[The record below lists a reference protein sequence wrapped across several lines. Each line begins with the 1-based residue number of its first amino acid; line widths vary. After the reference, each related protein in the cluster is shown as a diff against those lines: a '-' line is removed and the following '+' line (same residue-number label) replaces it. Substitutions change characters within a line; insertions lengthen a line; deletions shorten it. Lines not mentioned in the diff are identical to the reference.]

1 MNHKLNR
8 KAKFM
13 LAFLVSIALAGCFK
27 ILTVSQVSSA
37 TAGSKITSTV
47 TVTVEGTSD
56 ATPHY
61 GIVGLLV
68 PNDWT
73 IDSVYFSGPYSDYCT
88 YLPPTVPD
96 SERAGQVNYWT
107 DSLESRYPSG
117 TNMKW
122 MVYQSYTSHL
132 ARTDT
137 VNVTLTVKMTVG
149 QTQGNYNL
157 GYFVTDA
164 ALDFTDPSYY
174 SVSLNN
180 PISVTA
186 VVPVELTSFTA
197 QSSNN
202 SVELKWSTATETNN
216 KGFEVERSTD
226 KVNFSRIGFI
236 PGNGST
242 TEIHQYAFTDNTV
255 SSGTYYYRLKQLDY
269 DGSYKY
275 SSVTEVKF
283 SLPVQY
289 SISQN
294 YPNPFNPSTSINFA
308 LPAESNVVIDL
319 YNVLGARVMTIASG
333 DYPAGAHQVSL
344 NAANLASGTYIYS
357 ISVSGKDGSKFVS
370 SKKMIL
376 MK

>member
-1 MNHKLNR
+1 MNLKLN
-8 KAKFM
+8 KSAKYL
-13 LAFLVSIALAGCFK
+13 LAFLVSVALVGCFK
-27 ILTVSQVSSA
+27 ILTVSQASSA
-37 TAGSKITSTV
+37 STGSTITSTV

-61 GIVGLLV
+61 AIVGLLV

-96 SERAGQVNYWT
+96 SERSGQVNYWT

-117 TNMKW
+117 TSMKW
-122 MVYQSYTSHL
+122 MVYQSSTSHL

-137 VNVTLTVKMTVG
+137 VNVTLTVKMMVG

-157 GYFVTDA
+157 GYFVSDA

-180 PISVTA
+180 PIAVTG

-216 KGFEVERSTD
+216 KGFEVQRSSD
-226 KVNFSRIGFI
+226 KTNFSKIAFI
-236 PGNGST
+236 PGNGSST
-242 TEIHQYAFTDNTV
+242 SIHQYTYSDNSI

-275 SSVTEVKF
+275 SNATEVT
-283 SLPVQY
+283 Y
-289 SISQN
+289 SFPTEFGISQN
-294 YPNPFNPSTSINFA
+294 YPNPFNPSTSINFD
-308 LPAESNVVIDL
+308 LPAESNVVISL
-319 YNVLGARVMTIASG
+319 YNILGMKVLTVASG
-333 DYPAGAHQVSL
+333 EYQAGMHQISF
-344 NAANLASGTYIYS
+344 NASNLASGTYIYS
-357 ISVSGKDGSKFVS
+357 ISASGKNGSKFVS